1 MSKLLFKTMVA
12 VLAIAAAAMGPARA
26 QSNPT
31 KYTSAVA
38 MSALQVGD
46 TLAGGFSLTGNDA
59 NTIYLV
65 ANRHKNNEN
74 LFGSPESINLE
85 WIQSIG
91 ANCVF
96 STHPY
101 NEDYTTT
108 FAPVDENGRDG
119 DAWVVTEVENIAGFT
134 YLTIAGIRIPG
145 PPHTV
150 HMAEGTEDAEHWSL
164 SSGNASVQG
173 TQVLEGVMSG
183 SQLTATYNGD
193 KKVKSVK
200 AVKYIAP
207 WDGNLAN
214 IPAWA
219 MESDNVTVVVPD
231 GLTLYNTL
239 SQNYKIVIAD
249 GATVTLN
256 NASISYSSNG
266 ADYAG
271 LTLLGDGTIVLAD
284 GTTNT
289 VVGGLDGEGY
299 SNWPGIY
306 VPEGKTLTINGNTGV
321 LNATR
326 GLPANDDGSPAGIG
340 AAWGSNCGN
349 IVINGGVINATGGG
363 KGAGIGGCGRR
374 GCGDITINGGTVTAI
389 GGSGAP
395 GIGLGGTNS
404 SSYTDGGTCGDI
416 TISGG
421 TVNASGG
428 EGGAG
433 IGTGYSSNTKGVTV
447 TKTCGNILINGGTVT
462 ATGGANAAGIGTG
475 KTNDKGI
482 INIGTITITDGVE
495 RVTATAGSG
504 APNSIGKGTGN
515 NITCGTVTGG
525 GTVYWNN
532 TDYENDGDFYLTQ
545 HTFLY
550 PIVWNGNLAHFVP
563 NGMTLTDTLNA
574 DYKITIAAGDTVIL
588 DNAVILGE
596 SGQDFPWAG
605 INCLG
610 DATIIL
616 KDETTNSVKGF
627 NEEYPGIH
635 IASGG
640 TLTLQGTG
648 ALTATSNGWAAGIG
662 GGYNISCGNIHI
674 KGGTITATG
683 GNTAAAIGGGRYTCG
698 DITISGGTITATGG
712 SGAAAIGGGYKGLCG
727 DITITTGVTLLT
739 ATKGNDAPNSIGAG
753 DEGACGTVTAGD
765 REYYNGITKSP
776 YTYPEPIVLVTSIT
790 LNKSVSTLAVG
801 AFEILSVT
809 TVVPDSA
816 TDQSVSW
823 NSSDESKAT
832 VDQNGRVTAVA
843 AGTALIIATTN
854 DGSDVKDTCTMTV
867 VEPVTWD
874 GNLSF
879 VPNGMTLT
887 DTLNADYKITIAA
900 GDTVILDNAVII
912 GENDENYPWAGI
924 NCEGDATIILKDGS
938 TNSVKGF
945 YEGYPGIHIAS
956 GGTLTLQGETA
967 GTGALTVTNNG
978 WAAAIGGGYE
988 NLPCGNIH
996 IKGGVITANG
1006 RGCAAAIG
1014 GGRTSDCG
1022 NITISGG
1029 TVNANGGSVAAAIG
1043 GGQLSNCGDITITT
1057 GVTRVTATM
1066 GTDATY
1072 CIGKGVG
1079 SDVTCGT
1086 ITIGGTVYPDGI
1098 TTYTY
1103 TYPEP

>member
-1 MSKLLFKTMVA
+1 MAA
-12 VLAIAAAAMGPARA
+12 VLAIAAAAINPAWA
-26 QSNPT
+26 QNTMAVWPLTAYDDLQTGDTVVILDKTSAKALPSPASGT
-31 KYTSAVA
+31 TPSAVA
-38 MSALQVGD
+38 VTLNSAKD
-46 TLAGGFSLTGNDA
+46 TLTSPAA
-59 NTIYLV
+59 NL
-65 ANRHKNNEN
+65 
-74 LFGSPESINLE
+74 L
-85 WIQSIG
+85 
-91 ANCVF
+91 
-96 STHPY
+96 
-101 NEDYTTT
+101 
-108 FAPVDENGRDG
+108 
-119 DAWVVTEVENIAGFT
+119 WVVTKNGNTYQFKQPGSSNYLYFTDASNGVRVGNNSANQFTFQNGGTYNVPFLKHNATSSYLGLNDAGEWRSAGSNSNTSTIKNTVISFYKKTVIIIPT
-134 YLTIAGIRIPG
+134 Y
-145 PPHTV
+145 TV
-150 HMAEGTEDAEHWSL
+150 HMAEGTEDAANWSL
-164 SSGNASVQG
+164 SSGNAPVPG

-207 WDGNLAN
+207 WDGNLAD

-256 NASISYSSNG
+256 NASISYTSNG

-299 SNWPGIY
+299 SNWPGIF

-374 GCGDITINGGTVTAI
+374 GCGNITINGGTVTAI

-421 TVNASGG
+421 TVNATGG

-433 IGTGYSSNTKGVTV
+433 IGTGYSSNSKGVTV
-447 TKTCGNILINGGTVT
+447 TKTCGNILISGGTVT

-550 PIVWNGNLAHFVP
+550 PIVWNGNLAHIPSSALEADGVTLSVP

-574 DYKITIAAGDTVIL
+574 
-588 DNAVILGE
+588 N
-596 SGQDFPWAG
+596 
-605 INCLG
+605 
-610 DATIIL
+610 
-616 KDETTNSVKGF
+616 
-627 NEEYPGIH
+627 
-635 IASGG
+635 
-640 TLTLQGTG
+640 
-648 ALTATSNGWAAGIG
+648 
-662 GGYNISCGNIHI
+662 
-674 KGGTITATG
+674 
-683 GNTAAAIGGGRYTCG
+683 
-698 DITISGGTITATGG
+698 
-712 SGAAAIGGGYKGLCG
+712 
-727 DITITTGVTLLT
+727 
-739 ATKGNDAPNSIGAG
+739 
-753 DEGACGTVTAGD
+753 
-765 REYYNGITKSP
+765 
-776 YTYPEPIVLVTSIT
+776 
-790 LNKSVSTLAVG
+790 
-801 AFEILSVT
+801 
-809 TVVPDSA
+809 
-816 TDQSVSW
+816 
-823 NSSDESKAT
+823 
-832 VDQNGRVTAVA
+832 
-843 AGTALIIATTN
+843 
-854 DGSDVKDTCTMTV
+854 
-867 VEPVTWD
+867 
-874 GNLSF
+874 
-879 VPNGMTLT
+879 
-887 DTLNADYKITIAA
+887 YKITIAA

-924 NCEGDATIILKDGS
+924 NCLGDATIILKDGS
-938 TNSVKGF
+938 TNSVTGF
-945 YEGYPGIHIAS
+945 YDEYPGIHIAS

-967 GTGALTVTNNG
+967 GTGALTVTSNG

-988 NLPCGNIH
+988 DLPCGNIH

-1029 TVNANGGSVAAAIG
+1029 TVNANGGSAAAAIG

-1057 GVTRVTATM
+1057 DVTRVTATM
-1066 GTDATY
+1066 GTNATY
-1072 CIGKGVG
+1072 CIGKGVE
-1079 SDVTCGT
+1079 SEVTCGT
-1086 ITIGGTVYPDGI
+1086 ITIGGTEYPDGI